1 MFGALLILSCAF
13 SFLMVPIIAAIGTY
27 DLGSL
32 SAYDLT
38 RVIIFMVAYV
48 VLPASYGLLLCIVF
62 QTRKWKAAFATGST
76 A

>member
-1 MFGALLILSCAF
+1 LAS
-13 SFLMVPIIAAIGTY
+13 IGTY
-27 DLGSL
+27 DLGAL

-38 RVIIFMVAYV
+38 RLVIFMVAYG
-48 VLPASYGLLLCIVF
+48 VLPASYGVLLCIVF